1 MHDRDDDFG
10 LTTVASGSFVQLWW
24 KYHDS
29 ATAVIEEIAREEDPS
44 SLQQYVHDAR
54 LLADSPLSAERL
66 ETLWRSATSGHHGT
80 STEGIDGRTWF
91 RRIIEVMEPVVAAGG
106 LTVDTADALDHRP
119 EVIAEVV
126 AIARRL
132 TVRRNFFG
140 DPVDE
145 DELRSI
151 LVELAESGR
160 PELALRFFVRFAVN
174 HDSEMDADLQ
184 DAVRK
189 AGRHFGYGEFLIER
203 LDFLYKN

>member
-1 MHDRDDDFG
+1 MHDRDDAFG
-10 LTTVASGSFVQLWW
+10 LTALAGGSFVQMWW

-66 ETLWRSATSGHHGT
+66 ETMWRSASDGYHGT

-91 RRIIEVMEPVVAAGG
+91 QRIIEIMEPVVTRAG

-132 TVRRNFFG
+132 SVRRNFDG
-140 DPVDE
+140 CPVDE

-160 PELALRFFVRFAVN
+160 PELALRFFITLAAN
-174 HDSEMDADLQ
+174 HHSEMDADLR
-184 DAVRK
+184 DAVRR
-189 AGRHFGYGEFLIER
+189 AGEHFGYGEFIVGQ
-203 LDFLYKN
+203 LDFLYEN